1 MVEAKHDKKLVLQKQ
16 WFIDSHSGNI
26 KDKYHFCQRLG
37 SGGFGVVYLAEER
50 KTGKELSEMCRDQI
64 CGQGNIEKQSQRLRN
79 ILE

>member
-1 MVEAKHDKKLVLQKQ
+1 MVEATAKPDRKLVLQKQ

-50 KTGKELSEMCRDQI
+50 KTGTYLSSIELHF
-64 CGQGNIEKQSQRLRN
+64 RN
-79 ILE
+79 